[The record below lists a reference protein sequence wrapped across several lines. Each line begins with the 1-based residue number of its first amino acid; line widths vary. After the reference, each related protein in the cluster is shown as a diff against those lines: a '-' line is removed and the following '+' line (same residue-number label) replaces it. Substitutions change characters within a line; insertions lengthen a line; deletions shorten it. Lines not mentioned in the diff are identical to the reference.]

1 MAENI
6 PVCGIC
12 GGYQMMGEHISDP
25 EGMENGGTMKGMG
38 LLPVTTRLKHEK
50 VRRQVYGTV
59 NKMEGFFSM
68 LSGLEFNGY
77 EIHMGDSGYSPMN
90 LRYLTWKK
98 RL

>member
-59 NKMEGFFSM
+59 NKMEGFFFHAFRI
-68 LSGLEFNGY
+68 GV
-77 EIHMGDSGYSPMN
+77 
-90 LRYLTWKK
+90 
-98 RL
+98 